1 MIQIL
6 VLTLTISLATAS
18 LQEDHQFIQCAKQ
31 RVNALKGLSDEQ
43 LIERTQQNLVD
54 ASQLV
59 AKRASAAKAQG
70 LVCYDTFNNDYGKSV
85 MAIMGP
91 TGEQQVLSNARN
103 QREKS
108 SATKQI
114 ATMTEYIMCDEAYRA
129 NHIND
134 AVECNIFEKN
144 GLALTEFTVSL
155 PIIETV
161 MGAGGVLMK
170 GCSPP
175 MASVITQMKNL
186 YGKLYSAGKQCSQ
199 SQDLPVDQQCRNLK
213 MFNLE
218 LRRLGQLGALVAASK
233 IPTPF

>member
-91 TGEQQVLSNARN
+91 TGEQKLLSNARN

-114 ATMTEYIMCDEAYRA
+114 ATMTEYIM
-129 NHIND
+129 
-134 AVECNIFEKN
+134 
-144 GLALTEFTVSL
+144 L
-155 PIIETV
+155 
-161 MGAGGVLMK
+161 
-170 GCSPP
+170 
-175 MASVITQMKNL
+175 NL
-186 YGKLYSAGKQCSQ
+186 CQ
-199 SQDLPVDQQCRNLK
+199 SY
-213 MFNLE
+213 
-218 LRRLGQLGALVAASK
+218 
-233 IPTPF
+233 